1 MRRYNPAGK
10 KDETTD
16 SQVAAYFADLQR
28 EFGPYLVSPKET
40 RRLVD
45 RDMGDVTLTDL
56 LHKARRDRP

>member
-1 MRRYNPAGK
+1 MRSYDPAGK
-10 KDETTD
+10 KDEAKP
-16 SQVAAYFADLQR
+16 QVAAYFSDLQR
-28 EFGPYLVSPKET
+28 EFGPYLLSREET